1 MPEKE
6 IMVYSL
12 STCGNCKSSMK
23 LLDSLDAK
31 YDFIDVDLIE
41 KEDRKPHLITIKE
54 LNPKCSFPTIKIGD
68 SVVVGFRED
77 EIREAL
83 KKI

>member
-1 MPEKE
+1 MPEKD

-41 KEDRKPHLITIKE
+41 KDARKPHLLIIRE
-54 LNPKCSFPTIKIGD
+54 LNPKCSFPTLKIGKN
-68 SVVVGFRED
+68 VVVGFRED
-77 EIREAL
+77 EIREAV